1 MTLMLCMKEG
11 FSIIDSLEIKSDFQE
26 VSKVEALIDKVCGS
40 LGVNEDFYGNVLIAV
55 TEAVN
60 NAIVH
65 GNLNNNDL
73 VVSVAVGDK
82 QEEFCFSVEDKG
94 NGFDYLNL
102 PDPTA
107 PENIMKEN
115 GRGIFLMRNLADD
128 LEFESGG
135 RKVNIYFA
143 K

>member
-1 MTLMLCMKEG
+1 MKEG

-26 VSKVEALIDKVCGS
+26 VPKVEALIDKVCGS

-60 NAIVH
+60 NAIIH
-65 GNLNNNDL
+65 GNLNQANLTVDL
-73 VVSVAVGDK
+73 SVGDK
-82 QEEFCFSVEDKG
+82 PEEFCFSVEDKG
-94 NGFDYLNL
+94 AGFDFNNL

-115 GRGIFLMRNLADD
+115 GRGIFLMKNLADE
-128 LEFESGG
+128 LEFEKEG
-135 RKVNIYFA
+135 RKVNIYFV